1 MRVKPLASKMAWLAS
16 IGLAAGAI
24 ALGYGEG
31 EAWRGTAFALGVG
44 LLWLLDTRREE
55 GGMAP
60 VGLVSLVGAAA
71 VGLWLSLQAGWM
83 LFGVVAALSAW
94 DLDHFVRRLWRAE
107 QTEKVR
113 HLEAIHLRR
122 LAIVDG
128 VALLIATVA
137 LGIRVTLGF
146 GVALLLGGL
155 AILGLTRAIG
165 LLRREDASS
174 Q

>member
-1 MRVKPLASKMAWLAS
+1 MRVKSLASETAWLAS

-24 ALGYGEG
+24 ALGYGRG

-55 GGMAP
+55 GRMAP
-60 VGLVSLVGAAA
+60 VGLVALVAAAA
-71 VGLWLSLQAGWM
+71 VGLWLGVRAGWM
-83 LFGVVAALSAW
+83 LFGAVAALSAW
-94 DLDHFVRRLWRAE
+94 DLDHFARRLWRAG
-107 QTEKVR
+107 QVEKVR
-113 HLEAIHLRR
+113 HLEATHLRR

-146 GVALLLGGL
+146 GVALLMGGL
-155 AILGLTRAIG
+155 AILGLTRAVG
-165 LLRREDASS
+165 SLKSEDVSS

>member
-1 MRVKPLASKMAWLAS
+1 MAWLAS

-24 ALGYGEG
+24 ALGYGRG
-31 EAWRGTAFALGVG
+31 GVWRGTAFALGIG
-44 LLWLLDTRREE
+44 LLWLLDTQRNK

-71 VGLWLSLQAGWM
+71 VGLWLGVRAGWM
-83 LFGVVAALSAW
+83 LSGAVAALSAW
-94 DLDHFVRRLWRAE
+94 DLDHFVRRLWRAG

-113 HLEAIHLRR
+113 HLEATHLRR

-128 VALLIATVA
+128 VALSIATVA

-146 GVALLLGGL
+146 GLALLLGGL
-155 AILGLTRAIG
+155 AVLGLMWAVG
-165 LLRREDASS
+165 SLRSEDVSS

>member
-1 MRVKPLASKMAWLAS
+1 MRRKALASKAAWLAS

-24 ALGYGEG
+24 ALGYGRG
-31 EAWRGTAFALGVG
+31 ESWRGTAFALGVG
-44 LLWLLDTRREE
+44 LLWLLDTRRDG
-55 GGMAP
+55 GGMAT

-71 VGLWLSLQAGWM
+71 VGLWLGLRAGWM

-94 DLDHFVRRLWRAE
+94 DLDHFARRLWRAE

-113 HLEAIHLRR
+113 HLEATHLRR

-128 VALLIATVA
+128 VALLISTAA

-146 GVALLLGGL
+146 GAALLLGGL
-155 AILGLTRAIG
+155 AILGLTRAVG
-165 LLRREDASS
+165 LLRSEDGSS
-174 Q
+174 R